1 MKAVFKKYWQL
12 MIKIMQLFRRRR
24 TSQTRSGSG
33 LPSTATDPAS
43 SAINEPLNQPASTSS
58 ATLHQSCS
66 TLPLSNFLEIIITGE
81 LRWLIRDGSPSD
93 AELAE
98 AWTAI
103 LEEYGTHVKTEKSD
117 SVFACWK
124 RIKKLQADIQF
135 IEKSVM
141 VLKHQYDE
149 EIAEWL
155 SSKGFGQVEYST
167 DREKYLRSLYG
178 IETGSKT
185 LIVLLNQTEAEYQTL
200 TAGQAEDTSTPEEKR
215 MRYEKEI
222 ALLGKFQGF
231 RIVKEKI
238 TVLEYCAIL
247 NNYIEESNRLKK
259 QMESNG
265 RK

>member
-1 MKAVFKKYWQL
+1 
-12 MIKIMQLFRRRR
+12 MIKIMQLFRRRKN
-24 TSQTRSGSG
+24 SQINAGSG
-33 LPSTATDPAS
+33 LPYTATDPAS
-43 SAINEPLNQPASTSS
+43 SASNPPPDAPEYTSS

-66 TLPLSNFLEIIITGE
+66 SLPLSNFLEILITGD
-81 LRWLIRDGSPSD
+81 LRWLIRDGVPTE
-93 AELAE
+93 AEISE

-103 LEEYGTHVKTEKSD
+103 LEEYGTHVRTEKSD

-124 RIKKLQADIQF
+124 RIKKLQADLQF

-155 SSKGFGQVEYST
+155 SSKGFGLVEYST
-167 DREKYLRSLYG
+167 DREKYLRSLYA
-178 IETGSKT
+178 IETASKT
-185 LIVLLNQTEAEYQTL
+185 LVVLLNQTETEYQSM
-200 TAGQAEDTSTPEEKR
+200 TAGQADDTSTPEEKR

-222 ALLGKFQGF
+222 AILGKFQGF

-259 QMESNG
+259 QMQDHG